1 MATIL
6 ILEDSKLQAELITR
20 LVMRAGWS
28 AVVAKS
34 HETALAALRDSHM
47 DLLLL
52 DVYVGEMNTL
62 GNLNAFRTA
71 AANVPIVIM
80 SAGAQGGSADATLAA
95 ARQARV
101 DYVLQKPFA
110 YEALA
115 AILDEVKSGNH
126 TARRL
131 PHIAV
136 IEDSRVVRT
145 LCERIISA
153 AGYRVST
160 ADSMDDALK
169 RLDMTGVDLVL
180 TDLFMPGMDGVEGI
194 ALIHDTWPGVRVV
207 AMSAGVEGQAS
218 GDALSAAQQA
228 GACAL
233 LAKPFGAASLTEL
246 IRTVLEIPDEPR

>member
-71 AANVPIVIM
+71 AANVPI
-80 SAGAQGGSADATLAA
+80 
-95 ARQARV
+95 
-101 DYVLQKPFA
+101 
-110 YEALA
+110 
-115 AILDEVKSGNH
+115 AI
-126 TARRL
+126 
-131 PHIAV
+131 
-136 IEDSRVVRT
+136 
-145 LCERIISA
+145 
-153 AGYRVST
+153 
-160 ADSMDDALK
+160 
-169 RLDMTGVDLVL
+169 
-180 TDLFMPGMDGVEGI
+180 
-194 ALIHDTWPGVRVV
+194 
-207 AMSAGVEGQAS
+207 MSAGVEGQTS
-218 GDALSAAQQA
+218 GDALGAAQQA

-233 LAKPFGAASLTEL
+233 LAKPFGAADLTKL
-246 IRTVLEIPDEPR
+246 IRTVLEIPDEPN